1 MANHILV
8 PESRVD
14 AILAEVGVTPPGSD
28 GMTGSWNLDVMLEHG
43 AHSIASDLE
52 KILESH
58 GFQSESVGENYISTG
73 VNWGYTGAQLSDK
86 LDPTVVAI
94 IVGVLL
100 LILLTGYLIIYNVFQ
115 ISVAGDIRFY
125 GLLKTIGTTPR
136 QLRRIIRTQALLLSL
151 IGLPIGLLLGWLL
164 GSVLTPVIVAR
175 LDGVTT
181 VVSASPLLFVGA
193 AVFALVTVLP
203 AAVPAVWR
211 ARSLQW
217 RRCAIPRARR

>member
-1 MANHILV
+1 MVANHILV

-86 LDPTVVAI
+86 LDP
-94 IVGVLL
+94 
-100 LILLTGYLIIYNVFQ
+100 
-115 ISVAGDIRFY
+115 
-125 GLLKTIGTTPR
+125 P
-136 QLRRIIRTQALLLSL
+136 
-151 IGLPIGLLLGWLL
+151 
-164 GSVLTPVIVAR
+164 
-175 LDGVTT
+175 
-181 VVSASPLLFVGA
+181 
-193 AVFALVTVLP
+193 
-203 AAVPAVWR
+203 
-211 ARSLQW
+211 
-217 RRCAIPRARR
+217 